1 MTVNELETNEKL
13 KYWYAII
20 MKCKESRMPVKQ
32 FCRTNHIGVAT
43 YYSYQK
49 KIKEI
54 LCENL
59 EEKKDSVEFLP
70 LSIHSESNHDDII
83 TLTKGSVKIE
93 FNCHT
98 GYVMIEPLIRALLC

>member
-1 MTVNELETNEKL
+1 
-13 KYWYAII
+13 
-20 MKCKESRMPVKQ
+20 MPVKQ

-59 EEKKDSVEFLP
+59 EEKKDSVQFMP
-70 LSIHSESNHDDII
+70 ISIHSEKGHDDVI
-83 TLTKGSVKIE
+83 TLTKGSIKIKFDCRTE
-93 FNCHT
+93 
-98 GYVMIEPLIRALLC
+98 YAMIEPLIKALLC